1 MKKIHLILIIG
12 LLFCSCKM
20 EMKEDAENG
29 ELKVDTTETEKTEPK
44 KDLKFSLYNST
55 DFALKDVTI
64 GLPDTVLTYAVLEKE
79 SQTDWTKVR
88 SAYHYGF
95 VRFFDWKD
103 RKYYIQPIDYVG
115 ETAFKKGELKYI
127 VKLIDTTDQ
136 SFELDFDYQK

>member
-1 MKKIHLILIIG
+1 MKAD
-12 LLFCSCKM
+12 
-20 EMKEDAENG
+20 KEAESIKP
-29 ELKVDTTETEKTEPK
+29 E

-55 DFALKDVTI
+55 DFDLKNVTI

-79 SQTDWTKVR
+79 SQTDWANVQ

-95 VRFFDWKD
+95 VRFFDLEG

-115 ETAFKKGELKYI
+115 ETPYKKGEMKFI

-136 SFELDFDYQK
+136 TFELDFDYRNN

>member
-1 MKKIHLILIIG
+1 
-12 LLFCSCKM
+12 M
-20 EMKEDAENG
+20 EMKEDAKNG
-29 ELKVDTTETEKTEPK
+29 ELKANKSEEEITEPK

-55 DFALKDVTI
+55 DFDLKNVTI
-64 GLPDTVLTYAVLEKE
+64 GLPDTVLTYAVLKKE
-79 SQTDWTKVR
+79 SQTDWTNVQ
-88 SAYHYGF
+88 SAYHYGL

-115 ETAFKKGELKYI
+115 ETSYGKGEMKYI